1 MHLTIGEAMVAI
13 STAAAA
19 WLMVRAGAAKGMVT
33 LRAASRCASCGKR
46 RDSRDC
52 RCGDRS

>member
-1 MHLTIGEAMVAI
+1 MHLTIGEAMAAI

-19 WLMVRAGAAKGMVT
+19 WLMVRAGAGKGMVT

-46 RDSRDC
+46 RGSRDC
-52 RCGDRS
+52 RCADQS

>member
-1 MHLTIGEAMVAI
+1 MHLTIGEAMAAI

-52 RCGDRS
+52 RCADQS

>member
-1 MHLTIGEAMVAI
+1 MHLTIGEAMAAI